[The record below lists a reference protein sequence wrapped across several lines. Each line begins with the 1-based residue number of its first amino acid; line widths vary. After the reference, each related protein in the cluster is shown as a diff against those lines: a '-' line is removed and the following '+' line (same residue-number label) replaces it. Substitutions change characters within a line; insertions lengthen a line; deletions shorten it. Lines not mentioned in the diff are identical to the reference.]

1 MAQLDA
7 DFERKAREAFL
18 DNAEAR
24 LYGERDNLAFEFL
37 TDANERL
44 NDYGRRN
51 DYATENVADSGHV
64 AETQRTRSGVSAR
77 LEWDHPAAG
86 LMETGT
92 SRHPVEGE
100 PLAFE
105 WPDAP
110 ADIRRAFADTF
121 PTVFFNKVE
130 VSGLPAA
137 RYVRDTIASW
147 RAKLQR
153 RGTGGRFR

>member
-1 MAQLDA
+1 MADLEA
-7 DFERKAREAFL
+7 GFERKGREALL
-18 DNAEAR
+18 DDAEAR

-37 TDANERL
+37 TEANAQL
-44 NDYGRRN
+44 NEYGQRN

-64 AETQRTRSGVSAR
+64 ADTQRTQASVSAR

-92 SRHPVEGE
+92 SRHPVEGD

-121 PTVFFNKVE
+121 PTVFFNRVE

-137 RYVRDTIASW
+137 RYVRDTVEW
-147 RAKLQR
+147 F
-153 RGTGGRFR
+153 RGRLR